1 VTQYFD
7 AKSAVG
13 GDPDQLRSSADVL
26 TRSAQE
32 TDEFTKDFTNA
43 AKSTLDFWQGM
54 AGDSYRA
61 HANGQVSVLAGLP
74 DPLRNAAKAYDTL
87 AGELEKAQNQAGQ
100 AMQRSVQIGLDSGDL
115 VGRPWKVAM
124 FVLSHPD
131 EIFEVGQLIWR
142 VVDARSDAND
152 ARDRFVASMGGV
164 RQDVST
170 SREDRR
176 NPDGRGGRR
185 LRNDEIFRRSEGG
198 DREGSH
204 FNNDWA
210 GRAILERYLTGGDD
224 WYINDDPDWSR
235 YMMDN
240 QQLRG
245 QLADPVQKQAQQAVN
260 DYLAGKG
267 SHGSFDQHFAAEIQN
282 GEGIVGYQYLHGT
295 NAAVGGFQFKGDTN
309 VTPLPDGNYEV
320 KVNGGYTWHDKI
332 DPNPIYSTDRWKSTL
347 AEIVTL
353 GQADA
358 YDIHIQ
364 YHAPTTVIV
373 DKDGN
378 VVDMKGYPAP

>member
-1 VTQYFD
+1 MTQYLD

-26 TRSAQE
+26 TRSAAE
-32 TDEFTKDFTNA
+32 AEDFATAFSNA
-43 AKSTLDFWQGM
+43 AKTTMDFWQGM
-54 AGDSYRA
+54 AGDAYRT
-61 HANGQVSVLAGLP
+61 HASGQVSVLAALP
-74 DPLRNAAKAYDTL
+74 EPLKKAATAFDTL
-87 AGELEKAQNQAGQ
+87 ATDLEKAQQQAGQ
-100 AMQRSVQIGLDSGDL
+100 AMQRSVQIGMDSGDL

-164 RQDVST
+164 RQNVSQT
-170 SREDRR
+170 REDRR
-176 NPDGRGGRR
+176 NPDGRAGGR
-185 LRNDEIFRRSEGG
+185 LRSDEIFRRSEGG
-198 DREGSH
+198 DRHGSH
-204 FNNDWA
+204 FDNDWA
-210 GRAILERYLTGGDD
+210 GRAILERYLTGGND
-224 WYINDDPDWSR
+224 WYINDDPDWTK
-235 YMMDN
+235 YMEDN
-240 QQLRG
+240 QLLRNQLV
-245 QLADPVQKQAQQAVN
+245 DPVQKQAQQAVN
-260 DYLAGKG
+260 DYLSGKG
-267 SHGSFDQHFAAEIQN
+267 SHGNFDQHFSAEIQN

-295 NAAVGGFQFKGDTN
+295 NASVGGFQFNGDTN

-332 DPNPIYSTDRWKSTL
+332 DPNPIYSTDRWKSRL
-347 AEIVTL
+347 AEILTL

-364 YHAPTTVIV
+364 YHAPSTVIV

-378 VVDMKGYPAP
+378 VVSMKGYPAP